1 MDDFNVASLNQS
13 KNEWSSRLVNILS
26 PLMIEGIKSIFDE
39 SYKLCKENGELGK
52 YLMTFQNFIS
62 RIPKWNANIIE
73 AERTRIVEKSGCS
86 YLEDLITC
94 VYVIQ
99 LKLLTAMRVGQKQKK
114 IDIAIPKIDDF
125 IHKVY
130 ITIAR
135 KIYKYVYLFEV
146 NIPPLQIQKNN
157 RELEIIVQE
166 CILNTI
172 RESIP
177 IEALL
182 RAYMDETTEEE
193 YTEEIKEV
201 IEEKVVPPVASAEAA
216 PAPVA
221 TSSSDDI
228 SRPSIQFNDVDY
240 TQGENNTI
248 QEISAPKD
256 YNTLKQ
262 KSDEA
267 LVRQK
272 AEAAEEEDDDI
283 VKLSI
288 SDNSVDLGLEITDIE
303 SRNPSPI
310 PSEFDFKI
318 EELPDLMN

>member
-1 MDDFNVASLNQS
+1 M
-13 KNEWSSRLVNILS
+13 
-26 PLMIEGIKSIFDE
+26 
-39 SYKLCKENGELGK
+39 
-52 YLMTFQNFIS
+52 
-62 RIPKWNANIIE
+62 
-73 AERTRIVEKSGCS
+73 
-86 YLEDLITC
+86 
-94 VYVIQ
+94 
-99 LKLLTAMRVGQKQKK
+99 
-114 IDIAIPKIDDF
+114 
-125 IHKVY
+125 
-130 ITIAR
+130 
-135 KIYKYVYLFEV
+135 
-146 NIPPLQIQKNN
+146 
-157 RELEIIVQE
+157 
-166 CILNTI
+166 
-172 RESIP
+172 
-177 IEALL
+177 
-182 RAYMDETTEEE
+182 
-193 YTEEIKEV
+193 
-201 IEEKVVPPVASAEAA
+201 PPVASAEAA